1 MDFIAVVVRWSLAI
15 KTEWAGKDDHGRVF
29 TEVFFYCKK
38 GCFGDVFGTMP
49 PKDIIELFGW
59 KSGFENAHDVKAEDV
74 FEHGV
79 FTMVSGIRRE
89 CLDQGDLVAG
99 GKELGDALGAGAAG
113 ADVKESSRASE
124 KLRNVGFQ
132 LINSTIFLHGF
143 LLFLLHD
150 PLW

>member
-29 TEVFFYCKK
+29 TEVFFYRKK
-38 GCFGDVFGTMP
+38 GCFGDVLRTMP

-59 KSGFENAHDVKAEDV
+59 KSGFKNAHDVKAEDV

-79 FTMVSGIRRE
+79 VLVVGGVGWKSF
-89 CLDQGDLVAG
+89 DQGDLVAG
-99 GKELGDALGAGAAG
+99 GVELGDALGAGAAG
-113 ADVKESSRASE
+113 ADVKEFSRAGK

-143 LLFLLHD
+143 LLFLLRD